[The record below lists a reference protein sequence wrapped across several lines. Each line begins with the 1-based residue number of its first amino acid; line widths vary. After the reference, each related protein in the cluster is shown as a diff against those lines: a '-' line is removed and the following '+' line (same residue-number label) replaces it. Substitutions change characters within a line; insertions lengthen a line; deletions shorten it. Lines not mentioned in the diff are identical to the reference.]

1 MNRVLKLE
9 EAGLFLFGIF
19 LFNQLDYAWWW
30 FLVLL
35 LLPDLSA
42 LGYLAN
48 TKVGAYAYNF
58 FHHRALAVGVYV
70 LGFQS
75 ESQALLLTGVIL
87 FAHASMDRAF
97 GYGLKFPDD
106 FENTHLGRIGKNK

>member
-1 MNRVLKLE
+1 MDRVIKLE
-9 EAGLFLFGIF
+9 EAGLFVFGIF

-35 LLPDLSA
+35 LLPDLSM

-48 TKVGAYAYNF
+48 PKFGAYVYNF
-58 FHHRALAVGVYV
+58 FHYRALAVLVYY

-75 ESQALLLTGVIL
+75 GSQALLLTGVIL
-87 FAHASMDRAF
+87 FAHSSMDRIF
-97 GYGLKFPDD
+97 GYGFKYTDSFQS
-106 FENTHLGRIGKNK
+106 THLGKIGQ